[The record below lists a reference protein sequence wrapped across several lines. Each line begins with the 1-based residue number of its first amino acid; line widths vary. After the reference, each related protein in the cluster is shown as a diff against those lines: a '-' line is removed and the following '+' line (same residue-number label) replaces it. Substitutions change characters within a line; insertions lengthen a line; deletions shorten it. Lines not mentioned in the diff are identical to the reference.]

1 MDPQALFTEAQR
13 ALADSD
19 WPRAGELLEQ
29 LSKIDKKN
37 ARHLIGMG
45 FCATRLGKY
54 DAAREHLARAIK
66 LSPMNPDAYVQ
77 LGHIENADFNAG
89 KAVEHFRRALMVK
102 PNYPPAVSGLVNVL
116 RKQGEYEEATSVLDK
131 AYAKA
136 KAPDA
141 QLTEA
146 LATIAI
152 KQSRQTEAI
161 ERLNETLA
169 CELSEPERS
178 VLLYRLAELLNDAGK
193 YTEAFDAVAEGARL
207 RRMTWDM
214 PEYEAQLAE
223 YLREWTVERFESIE
237 TSGNASEQPV
247 FVLGVPRSGTSL
259 VEQIIASHPQAAG
272 VGELPAVVRI
282 AADLQLRLGGSP
294 SIFMTRPEFLKG
306 PLLAESA
313 RLYLDAM
320 HELTCKLGVD
330 PSLLRIVDKL
340 PHAYAHLPLIRL
352 MFPKA
357 RIVHVTRD
365 PRDTAVSCFFQGFDG
380 PMGYTFDLETMGRMI
395 AHERAIVR
403 HATEDLGIEVMQL
416 RYERL
421 VAEPERLIREL
432 LGHVGLPFHENCLA
446 FHQTRRTV
454 VTASTDQVRRPM
466 YSGSVSRWK
475 RYEDRLGPL
484 QSGFRAAGFDLDRD
498 A

>member
-1 MDPQALFTEAQR
+1 MDPHTLFTEAQR

-19 WPRAGELLEQ
+19 WSRAGELLEQ

-37 ARHLIGMG
+37 ARHHVGMG
-45 FCATRLGKY
+45 FCATRLGNF

-77 LGHIENADFNAG
+77 IGHIENADFNAG

-116 RKQGEYEEATSVLDK
+116 RKQGEYDEATAVLEK

-141 QLTEA
+141 QLAEA

-152 KQSRQTEAI
+152 KQGRQAEAI
-161 ERLNETLA
+161 QRLNETLSG
-169 CELSEPERS
+169 ELSTPERS
-178 VLLYRLAELLNDAGK
+178 VLLYRLAELLNDAGQ
-193 YTEAFDAVAEGARL
+193 YIEAFDAVAEGARL
-207 RRMTWDM
+207 RRMAWDM
-214 PEYEAQLAE
+214 PGYEAQLTE
-223 YLREWTVERFESIE
+223 YFRVWTRERFESIE
-237 TSGNASEQPV
+237 PSGNASQQPV

-259 VEQIIASHPQAAG
+259 VEQIIASHPEAAG
-272 VGELPAVVRI
+272 VGELPAIVRI
-282 AADLQLRLGGSP
+282 AADLQLHLGGSP

-306 PLLAESA
+306 QLLADA
-313 RLYLDAM
+313 ANTYLEAL
-320 HELTCKLGVD
+320 HGLAGKLGVD
-330 PSLLRIVDKL
+330 PDQKRIVDKL

-380 PMGYTFDLETMGRMI
+380 PLGYTFDLKKLARMI
-395 AHERAIVR
+395 AHERTIVR
-403 HATEDLGIEVMQL
+403 HATEVLGIEVLSL
-416 RYERL
+416 RYEKL
-421 VAEPERLIREL
+421 VAEPEGQIRGL
-432 LGHVGLPFHENCLA
+432 LEHVGLPFHENCLA
-446 FHQTRRTV
+446 FHQTRRMV

-466 YSGSVSRWK
+466 YSGSVSRW
-475 RYEDRLGPL
+475 RRFEGRLGPL
-484 QSGFRAAGFDLDRD
+484 LEGFREVGFDPDRD

>member
-1 MDPQALFTEAQR
+1 MDPQSLFAEAQR

-19 WPRAGELLEQ
+19 WSKAGELLER

-45 FCATRLGKY
+45 FCATRLGKL

-66 LSPMNPDAYVQ
+66 LSPMNPEAYVQ
-77 LGHIENADFNAG
+77 LGHIENADMCAN
-89 KAVEHFRRALMVK
+89 KAVDQFRRALMVK
-102 PNYPPAVSGLVNVL
+102 PHYPPAVSGLVNVL
-116 RKQGEYEEATSVLDK
+116 RKQGEYDESTAVLEK

-141 QLTEA
+141 QLAEA

-152 KQSRQTEAI
+152 RQGRQAEAI
-161 ERLNETLA
+161 ERLDETLA
-169 CELSEPERS
+169 CELSAPERS

-193 YTEAFDAVAEGARL
+193 YIEAFDAVAEGAKL

-214 PEYEAQLAE
+214 PGYEAQLAE
-223 YLREWTVERFESIE
+223 YFRVWTRESFESIE
-237 TSGNASEQPV
+237 HSGNSSERPL

-272 VGELPAVVRI
+272 VGELPATVRI
-282 AADLQLRLGGSP
+282 AAQLQLQLGGSP
-294 SIFMTRPEFLKG
+294 SAFMSRPEFLRG
-306 PLLAESA
+306 PLLAEA
-313 RLYLDAM
+313 AQKYLDSLY
-320 HELTCKLGVD
+320 ELAGKLGVD
-330 PSLLRIVDKL
+330 PNQERIVDKL

-352 MFPKA
+352 MFPNA

-380 PMGYTFDLETMGRMI
+380 PLGYTFDLEKMARMI

-403 HATEDLGIEVMQL
+403 HATEVLGIEVLSL
-416 RYERL
+416 RYEKL
-421 VAEPERLIREL
+421 VAEPEKQIRGL
-432 LGHVGLPFHENCLA
+432 LEHVGLPFHENCLV
-446 FHQTRRTV
+446 FHQTRRMV

-466 YSGSVSRWK
+466 YSGSVSRW
-475 RYEDRLGPL
+475 RRFEGRLGPL
-484 QSGFRAAGFDLDRD
+484 HEGFRAAGFDPDRD